1 MNIALSLEIENY
13 LQSKVKN
20 GFYNDVSEV
29 IRDAIGRMKEQDSQL
44 LALQAALCMGDEQ
57 IDKGEGIVY
66 TPTRL
71 EAITQQA
78 FANAKRSKKVNA
90 DVTP

>member
-1 MNIALSLEIENY
+1 MNIALSPEIENY
-13 LQSKVKN
+13 LQNKVKS

-29 IRDAIGRMKEQDSQL
+29 IRDAIRRMKEQDSQL
-44 LALQAALCMGDEQ
+44 LALQAVLRVGDAQ
-57 IDKGEGIVY
+57 LDNGEGIVY

-78 FANAKRSKKVNA
+78 FDNAKRGKKVNA